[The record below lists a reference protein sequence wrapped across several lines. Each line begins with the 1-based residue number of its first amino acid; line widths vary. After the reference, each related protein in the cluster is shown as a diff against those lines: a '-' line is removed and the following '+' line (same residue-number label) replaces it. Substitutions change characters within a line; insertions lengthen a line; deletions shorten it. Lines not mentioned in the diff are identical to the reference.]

1 VKRVLTVTR
10 PSRQPTRVRLA
21 VLCTVLAATLNLAV
35 VPLSSADTAGD
46 KKKLDANIAQ
56 LSTAIEGT
64 SQDQARAVVG
74 LQLIQARLP
83 GARQALAAAEAAQ
96 GVADRN
102 SQAEGAAFEV
112 AQADAA
118 KAADALVRNA
128 RQSQA
133 VRDQLGN
140 LVRNEY
146 QQGGMSG
153 LSMLLES
160 TGPAD
165 FSDRLMMLD
174 TVLRAQKQTLG
185 GLGTRRAQG
194 EADQAHLIAVRQQ
207 VAVLKARAEAAL
219 ARATVARQTAA
230 AAKTKLDVLYAD
242 QSRYEA
248 TVAARKATETASL
261 NQLQA
266 ESDSLGRQ
274 LAARAKAAR
283 EAAARAAQQ
292 HARQSPRQNSA
303 ERSPQ
308 SSPQGPPQSSPEA
321 APPTRSGG
329 FLSYPLIAPTS
340 QEFRPQGDPLGY
352 HPGLDLAASCG
363 SPVFAAAGGDVIM
376 TTPESLSGGYG
387 NRLIIDHGLQRGVD
401 LTTTYNHLTSF
412 VVTSGHVARGQLIA
426 YSGTTGFS
434 TGCHLHFEAR
444 EDGNPVN
451 PRLWL

>member
-1 VKRVLTVTR
+1 MV
-10 PSRQPTRVRLA
+10 
-21 VLCTVLAATLNLAV
+21 VLCAALGVTLSFGV

-64 SQDQARAVVG
+64 SQDLAKAVVG
-74 LQLIQARLP
+74 LQVIRAELP
-83 GARQALAAAEAAQ
+83 GARQALTAAAAAQ
-96 GVADRN
+96 RVADRHN
-102 SQAEGAAFEV
+102 QAMGTALEV
-112 AQADAA
+112 ARADEA
-118 KAADALVRNA
+118 KAANALGQNA

-140 LVRNEY
+140 LARDDY

-153 LSMLLES
+153 LSMVLEATS
-160 TGPAD
+160 PAD
-165 FSDRLMMLD
+165 FADRIMVFD
-174 TVLRAQKQTLG
+174 TVMRVRRERLR
-185 GLGTRRAQG
+185 GLGTMRAQG

-219 ARATVARQTAA
+219 AQATAARETAA
-230 AAKTKLDVLYAD
+230 AAKSRLDLLYAE

-248 TVAARKATETASL
+248 TVAARKATQTASL
-261 NQLQA
+261 KMMQA
-266 ESDSLGRQ
+266 ASDSLARQ

-283 EAAARAAQQ
+283 EAAARAAQ
-292 HARQSPRQNSA
+292 HPAPRSSSQSSPPS
-303 ERSPQ
+303 SPQ
-308 SSPQGPPQSSPEA
+308 SSPRSSPQG
-321 APPTRSGG
+321 TSSGS
-329 FLSYPLIAPTS
+329 LSYPLSAPVS

-352 HPGLDLAASCG
+352 HPGIDFAADCG
-363 SPVFAAAGGDVIM
+363 SPVYAAASGDVIM
-376 TTPESLSGGYG
+376 TTPDSMSGGYG

-412 VVTSGHVARGQLIA
+412 VVTSGHVARGQLVA

-434 TGCHLHFEAR
+434 TGCHLHFETR